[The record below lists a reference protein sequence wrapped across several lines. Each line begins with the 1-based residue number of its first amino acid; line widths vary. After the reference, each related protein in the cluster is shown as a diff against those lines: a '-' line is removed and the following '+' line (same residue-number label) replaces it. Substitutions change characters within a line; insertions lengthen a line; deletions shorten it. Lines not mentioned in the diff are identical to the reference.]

1 MKITKLGHEALK
13 KKPVEINVDFLM
25 QFEPF
30 QEFNSSMQQKGR
42 EKKPK
47 NDKKKDAEPLT
58 PEELMI
64 SGFKQIQE
72 KLYNDLLDRLLHVK
86 PEIFERI
93 VLDLLQAMG
102 YGDYRSDAGK
112 VTGKS
117 GDEGIDGEIKEDKL
131 GLDIIRI
138 QAKRWKAS
146 VGRPEI
152 QNFVGALA
160 GKKSRKG
167 IFITTSSFTRDAIY
181 YASNL
186 ENKVILIDGSSL
198 VKYMEEYNIGV
209 SSNYKYEIKKIDT
222 DYLSFDEV
230 GQ

>member
-13 KKPVEINVDFLM
+13 KKPVEIDVDFLM

-30 QEFNSSMQQKGR
+30 KEFNSSMQQKGR

-47 NDKKKDAEPLT
+47 NDKKKDVEPLT

-72 KLYNDLLDRLLHVK
+72 KLYSDLLDRLLHVK

-102 YGDYRSDAGK
+102 YGDFRPDAGK

-146 VGRPEI
+146 VGRPEVMS
-152 QNFVGALA
+152 FVGALA

-167 IFITTSSFTRDAIY
+167 IFITTSSFTKEAID

-198 VKYMEEYNIGV
+198 VKYMEEYSVGV

-222 DYLSFDEV
+222 DYLSFDESA
-230 GQ
+230 Q